1 MKTIFKTLLVTSLT
15 IGALT
20 SCSKFEELN
29 TNPDAAVNATA
40 PMIATNL
47 ILNIT
52 DNTISSGKSFLQ
64 PAMLGKT
71 VLYTEFPED
80 YQYNYLG
87 RASFDGLVV
96 LTNVE
101 KMIGYAQEG
110 TEKNAYTA
118 LGKFIRAWK
127 FYSLTMQV
135 GDIPYSDALKGE
147 SDVIAPKYDSQ
158 KDVFAGILKE
168 LDEADQLFA
177 KGATFQGD
185 PIYNGDVTKWRKMV
199 NTFELQVLLS
209 LYKKTSDTDLRVIE
223 RFKSIVASR
232 PIFQSN
238 ADNFQLVYSDKANQR
253 YPFYKLGNPSII
265 YPMVSQVPVA
275 ILKDLQ
281 DYRLFYYA
289 NPSSVQV
296 AAGKAVSD
304 YAAYIGTDPS
314 MTYSDMTR
322 IYTSKDYSALNSR
335 YTELPDSEPVYLLSY
350 AMLKFMLAEAT
361 LRGWISGTSVETYYN
376 EGITAAMKF
385 TASHTPDNVLY
396 HHNRVITDAYIAN
409 YISSD
414 KVKLNGNTEQQLS
427 QIITQ
432 KYLSTFLQA
441 PNNDA
446 FYENRRTGYPKFPI
460 NTASNNN
467 TPADKLPIRWLY
479 PQKELDYNTSQVKAA
494 INSQYGGSDDFNQQ
508 MWLLK

>member
-1 MKTIFKTLLVTSLT
+1 MKNRIKSILLTGLTLSV
-15 IGALT
+15 LT

-52 DNTISSGKSFLQ
+52 DNNISTGKGFLE
-64 PAMLGKT
+64 PAMLGKS

-87 RASFDGLVV
+87 RANFDGLAV

-101 KMIGYAQEG
+101 KMIAYAPEG
-110 TEKNAYTA
+110 PEKNSFTA

-127 FYSLTMQV
+127 FYNLTMQV

-147 SDVIAPKYDSQ
+147 SDVIAPRYDSQ
-158 KDVFAGILKE
+158 KAVFAGILKE

-177 KGATFQGD
+177 QGTAFQGD
-185 PIYNGDVTKWRKMV
+185 PIYKGDPTQWRKMV
-199 NTFELQVLLS
+199 NTFELQVLLN
-209 LYKKTSDTDLRVIE
+209 LYKKTADTDLRVTE
-223 RFKSIVASR
+223 RFKSIVATR

-265 YPMVSQVPVA
+265 YPMVSQVP
-275 ILKDLQ
+275 ISLLKELQ

-304 YAAYIGTDPS
+304 YAAYIGTDPA
-314 MTYSDMTR
+314 MVYSDMTR
-322 IYTSKDYSALNSR
+322 VYTSKDYSALNSR
-335 YTELPDSEPVYLLSY
+335 YTELADSEPVYLLSY
-350 AMLKFMLAEAT
+350 SMLKFMLAEAT
-361 LRGWISGTSVETYYN
+361 LRGWITGIPTETHYK

-385 TASHTPDNVLY
+385 TASYTPDNVLY
-396 HHNRVITDAYIAN
+396 HHNRVITDAYIAS
-409 YISSD
+409 YVSSD
-414 KVKLNGNTEQQLS
+414 AVKLKGTTEQQLS

-432 KYLSTFLQA
+432 QYLGTFLQA
-441 PNNDA
+441 PDNVA

-460 NTASNNN
+460 NPASNNN
-467 TPADKLPIRWLY
+467 TPADKLPLRWLY
-479 PQKELDYNTSQVKAA
+479 PQKELDYNTDQVKAA